1 MAYSSRRDS
10 MPALSRDAATPR
22 LESAIRSTLAPLLR
36 EDGFSGSGRTFRR
49 VRDGWVQIVGVQG
62 SRYGGAFAINLAI
75 HPLAIPDLTGKTPA
89 PQKMKVEH
97 CEFRRRLSETAC
109 DQWWKHEAT
118 LASMTAAMEA
128 AAQVY
133 NRTGRALLAR
143 ASGADTPFMTITPT
157 DFIAGAYDFAG
168 FSSTKVRMALALTRL
183 RKSQGRLEES
193 KAFAAWGLENVKNAE
208 FLRRELESVWNTR
221 L

>member
-1 MAYSSRRDS
+1 
-10 MPALSRDAATPR
+10 MPALSRDPATPR

-36 EDGFSGSGRTFRR
+36 EDGFSGSGRTYRR

-62 SRYGGAFAINLAI
+62 SRYGGAFAVNLAI
-75 HPLAIPDLTGKTPA
+75 HPLAIPDLTGKMPA
-89 PQKMKVEH
+89 PRTMKMEH

-118 LASMTAAMEA
+118 LASMTIAMEA
-128 AAQVY
+128 AAEVY
-133 NRTGRALLAR
+133 ARTGRALLAR
-143 ASGADTPFMTITPT
+143 VSGVDMPLMTVTAAE
-157 DFIAGAYDFAG
+157 FIAGAYDFAG
-168 FSSTKVRMALALTRL
+168 FSSTKVRMALALARL

-193 KAFAAWGLENVKNAE
+193 KAFAAWGLENASNAE